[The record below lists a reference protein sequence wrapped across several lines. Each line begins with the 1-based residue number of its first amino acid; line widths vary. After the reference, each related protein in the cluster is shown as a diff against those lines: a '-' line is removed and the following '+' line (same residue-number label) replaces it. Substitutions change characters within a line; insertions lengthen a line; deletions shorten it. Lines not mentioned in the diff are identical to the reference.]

1 MVDSELNDRSHV
13 LDVESS
19 PTLRAEL
26 LHSVLGNLTLSP
38 LLILPIVL
46 VISWTF
52 AGDVDSARL
61 GWWVISAVVFTVVS
75 SATVFMSSG
84 SRRQRWLHRIRWPL
98 AASLACVGVVFGL
111 AVWVGAS
118 GDREVQLISI
128 LFPAAYCAVA
138 GVVSAGRRDMFA
150 AMVIPALAI
159 AGGTLY
165 ATDGTRLR
173 SLAFIAPFYGVALL
187 ALHHSVSR
195 TATRAVLEGTAAARL
210 RLQYERDRHE
220 LVVVNDRLHE
230 TNLQLAYQATHDP
243 LTGLL
248 NRRGTLEELEAALKG
263 RRNGSVAVL
272 FCDLDR
278 FKAVN
283 DSLGHRGGDRFIC
296 ALADRIA
303 RSVDHGEVAGRIG
316 GDEFVVVLPG
326 LDIATASAVA
336 NRLVGVLSQ
345 PVHVEGRDVPSSV
358 SIGVALA
365 PLHGSTSSELLRH
378 ANAALYRAKAA
389 GRNRVELFDGDM
401 QRELL
406 ARVQTE
412 HDLRGAMDN
421 GEIVVYFQP
430 EVDAATGVAVG
441 AEITARWQR
450 PNGPPIVGAEL
461 TAIARQAGL
470 SERLAERILAGAR
483 YNIRRL
489 ATLGLPEGFRFRINV
504 TSHAVERTWRTSP
517 IDHVLQG
524 IDPRLVTVDV
534 DESTVMVDLPMAAA
548 NLAAFRARGGRVCFD
563 DFARGV
569 SSLSLLRRVPI
580 DEVRIDRASIDTITA
595 HPHDRAI
602 VRSIIALV
610 RELGLGVT
618 ADGVDTGAQADALI
632 ALGCVRQQGPLYAQ
646 PLNEI
651 DFENFLVRRMVEG
664 FTATDS
670 PPTMWDA
677 RDLG

>member
-1 MVDSELNDRSHV
+1 M